1 MKIPRGVVYMLFPV
15 LVFVAC
21 KNTRPSQDVQG
32 QEIARVKGDTVFA
45 KSGQYFVL
53 DSMKKV
59 YYLIR
64 HAEKDTVPKDNP
76 ALTAK
81 GNKRATLLADILRA
95 TRVDAIYSTF
105 YTRTL
110 FTVDSLAD
118 IKAMSIMP
126 YETKDLRKLID
137 QIQADDNLKSV
148 VIVGHSNTTP
158 SLANSI
164 SSKTVFQ
171 KPFDET
177 DYNNFVIVYE
187 KHNGEKDVLSML
199 YKIQE

>member
-1 MKIPRGVVYMLFPV
+1 MNIRYFIVCMLFPA
-15 LVFVAC
+15 LIFIAC
-21 KNTRPSQDVQG
+21 KKTSPSHDVNG
-32 QEIARVKGDTVFA
+32 QEISHVKGDTVFA

-76 ALTAK
+76 ALTQK
-81 GNKRATLLADILRA
+81 GSKRATLLADILRA
-95 TRVDAIYSTF
+95 TRVDGIYSTF

-126 YETKDLRKLID
+126 YEAQNLRKLID
-137 QIQADDNLKSV
+137 QIQADDNQKAV
-148 VIVGHSNTTP
+148 IIVGHSNTTP

-164 SSKTVFQ
+164 AGKTVFR

-177 DYNNFVIVYE
+177 DYDNFVIVYE
-187 KHNGEKDVLSML
+187 KNNGEKDVLSML